1 MFKNSIVLTVL
12 ASALLV
18 ASRAQTAAPLPP
30 STGNN
35 NPIEVVLADG
45 TPVKLRMGST
55 AASDGARVGESLEL
69 EVAEDVRVADVVV
82 IARGN
87 VAVCEVTRLHAG
99 VGNVGRYD
107 ISLRSV
113 MLSDDEIV
121 PVRSA
126 KNLPT
131 HPDQAMIISS
141 ASQDASIAPDTTVIA
156 YIDGSHTLDV
166 TRLRAA
172 GGATQALKI
181 TSTPP
186 NADVS
191 VDGRLTGSTPYIFHL
206 PAGDHTVSVRMAGYQ
221 PARRTVHLA
230 AEPLAAEPLVLD
242 VPLSRQD
249 GSEAVPAPKSA
260 EPPLGDLAR
269 AARARKTQQNSRPG
283 SGAQAAPRDPMVR
296 RVENQ

>member
-12 ASALLV
+12 ASALSV
-18 ASRAQTAAPLPP
+18 ASPAQTALSLPP
-30 STGNN
+30 SAGNN

-45 TPVKLRMGST
+45 TAVKLRMGST
-55 AASDGARVGESLEL
+55 AASGGARVGESLEL

-87 VAVCEVTRLHAG
+87 VAVCEVTGLHAS
-99 VGNVGRYD
+99 VGNAGRYD
-107 ISLRSV
+107 INLRSV
-113 MLSDDEIV
+113 MVSDGEIV
-121 PVRSA
+121 PVRAA

-141 ASQDASIAPDTTVIA
+141 ATQDASISPDTTVIA
-156 YIDGSHTLDV
+156 YIDGSHRLDV
-166 TRLRAA
+166 THLRAA
-172 GGATQALKI
+172 GGATQTLKI

-191 VDGRLTGSTPYIFHL
+191 VDGHLSGNTPYIFHL
-206 PAGDHTVSVRMAGYQ
+206 PAGDHMVAVRMAGYQ

-230 AEPLAAEPLVLD
+230 AEPVVLD

-249 GSEAVPAPKSA
+249 GTEPVPATKSA
-260 EPPLGDLAR
+260 EPSLGDLAR
-269 AARARKTQQNSRPG
+269 AARARKTQPSSQPG
-283 SGAQAAPRDPMVR
+283 AGGQATPRDPMVR

>member
-12 ASALLV
+12 ASVLSV
-18 ASRAQTAAPLPP
+18 ASGAQTAVPLQP
-30 STGNN
+30 SAENN

-45 TPVKLRMGST
+45 TPVKLRMGSK
-55 AASDGARVGESLEL
+55 AASGGARVGESLEL

-87 VAVCEVTRLHAG
+87 VAVCEVTGLHAS
-99 VGNVGRYD
+99 VGNAGRYD
-107 ISLRSV
+107 INLRSV
-113 MLSDDEIV
+113 MMSDGEMV
-121 PVRSA
+121 AVRAA

-131 HPDQAMIISS
+131 HPDQALIISS

-156 YIDGSHTLDV
+156 YIDGSHRLDV

-172 GGATQALKI
+172 GGATQTLKI

-191 VDGRLTGSTPYIFHL
+191 VDGRLTGNTPYIVHL

-221 PARRTVHLA
+221 PARSTVHLA
-230 AEPLAAEPLVLD
+230 AEPVVLD

-249 GSEAVPAPKSA
+249 GSEPVPATKSA
-260 EPPLGDLAR
+260 EPSLGDLAR
-269 AARARKTQQNSRPG
+269 AARARKTQPSSQPG
-283 SGAQAAPRDPMVR
+283 SGGQATPRDPVVR

>member
-12 ASALLV
+12 ASALSV
-18 ASRAQTAAPLPP
+18 ASPAQTALSLPP
-30 STGNN
+30 SAGHN

-55 AASDGARVGESLEL
+55 AASGGARVGESLEL

-87 VAVCEVTRLHAG
+87 VAVCEVTGLHAS
-99 VGNVGRYD
+99 VGNAGRYD
-107 ISLRSV
+107 INLRSV
-113 MLSDDEIV
+113 MVSDGEIV
-121 PVRSA
+121 PVRAA

-131 HPDQAMIISS
+131 HSDQAMIISS
-141 ASQDASIAPDTTVIA
+141 ASQDASISPDTTVIA
-156 YIDGSHTLDV
+156 YIDGSHRLDV
-166 TRLRAA
+166 THLRAA
-172 GGATQALKI
+172 AGATQTLKI

-191 VDGRLTGSTPYIFHL
+191 VDGHLSGNTPYIFHL
-206 PAGDHTVSVRMAGYQ
+206 PAGDHMVAVRMAGYQ

-230 AEPLAAEPLVLD
+230 AEPVVLD

-249 GSEAVPAPKSA
+249 GTEAVPATKSA
-260 EPPLGDLAR
+260 EPSLGDLAR
-269 AARARKTQQNSRPG
+269 AARARKTQPSSQSG
-283 SGAQAAPRDPMVR
+283 SGGQATPRDPMVR